1 MKFSLDSDWF
11 SMSRL
16 FDSSLSTFLL
26 RLSWK
31 SPVRLSFMLWVSVG
45 FVMYSKEVIE
55 RLKAKIPK
63 LKDVCD
69 DYKIYGITQLE
80 VKCCDGT
87 TWQIGD

>member
-1 MKFSLDSDWF
+1 
-11 SMSRL
+11 
-16 FDSSLSTFLL
+16 
-26 RLSWK
+26 
-31 SPVRLSFMLWVSVG
+31 
-45 FVMYSKEVIE
+45 MYSKEVIE